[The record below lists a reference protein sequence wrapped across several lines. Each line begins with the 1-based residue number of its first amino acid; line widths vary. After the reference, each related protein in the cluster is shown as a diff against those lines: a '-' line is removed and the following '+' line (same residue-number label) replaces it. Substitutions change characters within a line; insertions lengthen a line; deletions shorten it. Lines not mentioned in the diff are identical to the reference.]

1 MQRSSGSAGQPAHH
15 SEDSS
20 AARPAGGPHN
30 GKGKDG
36 KGKDCKGNECECER
50 CFFESLSRSFSRIRK
65 PQTAMQSPFPGR
77 WGNDSGIDYQSMEKT
92 FFGKDCKAPSTI
104 IDLAGTATPLSG
116 AISADS
122 RSDKGGSAEQPVTSL
137 RTAEQ
142 PLSSSAP
149 HWDVHAFR
157 SIEHLDA
164 GGEIQPSKR
173 CKYDGMMVSSK
184 DFIVPEIL
192 QPIKAALAEEIEK
205 FEVECEQRDPL
216 NFGEGATQEDKPTL
230 LMTKVYERLRSRRA
244 REGLPA
250 YTAAQIQPIYAV
262 IKGLLALLH
271 SDVHCVFLSSSV
283 PLQKQIVANDLY
295 ADLCS
300 HRMQEIFLSVSNVEL
315 LALAVRQQTINNND
329 KNDSSHASR
338 YLKYL
343 ADFAELRSL

>member
-1 MQRSSGSAGQPAHH
+1 
-15 SEDSS
+15 
-20 AARPAGGPHN
+20 
-30 GKGKDG
+30 
-36 KGKDCKGNECECER
+36 
-50 CFFESLSRSFSRIRK
+50 
-65 PQTAMQSPFPGR
+65 
-77 WGNDSGIDYQSMEKT
+77 MEET
-92 FFGKDCKAPSTI
+92 FKAWKKPSTI
-104 IDLAGTATPLSG
+104 IDLAGAATPLSG

-122 RSDKGGSAEQPVTSL
+122 SSDKGGSAEQPVTSL

-149 HWDVHAFR
+149 HRDVNVFH
-157 SIEHLDA
+157 SIEHSNT
-164 GGEIQPSKR
+164 GSEMQPSKR

-192 QPIKAALAEEIEK
+192 QPINAALAEEIAKLAIES
-205 FEVECEQRDPL
+205 EQWDPP
-216 NFGEGATQEDKPTL
+216 NCGEDATQEDKPKF
-230 LMTKVYERLRSRRA
+230 LMTKVYERLRSKRA

-329 KNDSSHASR
+329 KDDSRHASR